1 MNDPDPALTVS
12 RCFADATRGHL
23 ERLRE
28 GERLV
33 REEGNLEGV
42 HLMRT
47 SCRRLRATLKVLG
60 DPLPRET
67 RKSLQISLRETMAD
81 LSPVRDLDVLRR
93 SIGSMPELGAPE
105 AEELKGSLEGRLSEA
120 AARMKARLDGP
131 GYAAMVGTLSAA
143 AALPGDGTPVA
154 RVGPERIGAVVA
166 EALRLKPSDWK
177 TASEEALHGLRKG
190 VKKVRYALEVFV
202 PAYGRAVEKA
212 IARCRDLQESLG
224 LIQDASAFGELLKG
238 IRTFSAGQFIA
249 TVRARASGEAARLP
263 GLWEKAFGR
272 KAAARLGAHLF
283 RRAALSGVPSPA
295 PERLRETA

>member
-1 MNDPDPALTVS
+1 
-12 RCFADATRGHL
+12 
-23 ERLRE
+23 
-28 GERLV
+28 
-33 REEGNLEGV
+33 
-42 HLMRT
+42 MRT